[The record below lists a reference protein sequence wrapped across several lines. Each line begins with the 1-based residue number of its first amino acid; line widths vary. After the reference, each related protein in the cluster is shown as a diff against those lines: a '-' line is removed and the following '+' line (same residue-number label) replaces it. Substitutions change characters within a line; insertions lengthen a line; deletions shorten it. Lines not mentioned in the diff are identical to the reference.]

1 MAQFF
6 KIYIR
11 DNASLVW
18 QFFCLFV
25 FKAQMYYGIVCT
37 LNGFE
42 SKF

>member
-18 QFFCLFV
+18 QFFCLF